1 MCLTYATC
9 AAEETRKLLEPN
21 QKATKRMRLS
31 KADKA
36 RVDSGVTTRE
46 RIVFDREISDAG
58 VMEIMEGQ

>member
-1 MCLTYATC
+1 
-9 AAEETRKLLEPN
+9 
-21 QKATKRMRLS
+21 MRLF

-46 RIVFDREISDAG
+46 RIVFDKELADAG

>member
-1 MCLTYATC
+1 
-9 AAEETRKLLEPN
+9 
-21 QKATKRMRLS
+21 MRLS

-46 RIVFDREISDAG
+46 RIVFDRELADAG